1 MFSVLPDLTPR
12 DSHSLWYTS
21 TRNPT
26 TTPSNLDPSLAG
38 QPGQDNGAAATSNGV
53 NNARTSRPAQA
64 AIIERSVLGRL
75 RADEIHFQ
83 RRLANV
89 GNLGSTWIKPPG
101 VTKTLFQLREERRE
115 ALEHAEA
122 VRREML
128 AQELAEAEAGAGV
141 GGDDP
146 MDVLPM
152 EDMDADEA
160 MVEDTGRDLDE
171 DIPDADE
178 GGFGF
183 DGASDDEDDEEEES
197 DSERSASDEDN
208 DEEDLDDD
216 DAEAEA
222 NASSLLDTHG
232 DENGRQQR
240 RELANHMATIR
251 ATEDRLREMLARGG
265 QVDGGGDLYGADED
279 EDEDDR
285 AHILE
290 EDDLVPSTYPG
301 DLEPGTDMGMGADLD
316 DDIPEASEGGGYEHT
331 DSEASLSS
339 SDDED
344 ESRPDISYAAAAAA
358 PQPRNSNVY
367 RPPRTSQVSLPPRS
381 SLAAAAAAAGRGDGP
396 RSSIDISGILSRDE
410 SSSVT
415 GSSPRIRRG
424 NH

>member
-12 DSHSLWYTS
+12 DSHALWYTS
-21 TRNPT
+21 SRNPT

-38 QPGQDNGAAATSNGV
+38 QPGQDNGSAATSNGV
-53 NNARTSRPAQA
+53 NNARTSRPVQA

-75 RADEIHFQ
+75 RADEIYMQ
-83 RRLANV
+83 RRRANV

-101 VTKTLFQLREERRE
+101 VAKTLFQLREERRE

-128 AQELAEAEAGAGV
+128 AQELAEAEAGGGV

-146 MDVLPM
+146 MDVLLM
-152 EDMDADEA
+152 EDLDANEA
-160 MVEDTGRDLDE
+160 IVEDAGRDLDE

-183 DGASDDEDDEEEES
+183 DGASDDEEEES
-197 DSERSASDEDN
+197 DSERSASEDDN
-208 DEEDLDDD
+208 DEEEDDD
-216 DAEAEA
+216 VDVEEEA
-222 NASSLLDTHG
+222 NASSLVDTHG

-251 ATEDRLREMLARGG
+251 ATEDRMREMLARGG

-279 EDEDDR
+279 IDEDDR

-301 DLEPGTDMGMGADLD
+301 DLGPGTDMDMEADLD

-339 SDDED
+339 SDED
-344 ESRPDISYAAAAAA
+344 ESRQDISFA
-358 PQPRNSNVY
+358 PPPPRNSNIY
-367 RPPRTSQVSLPPRS
+367 RPARTSQASLPRS
-381 SLAAAAAAAGRGDGP
+381 SLAAARGDGP
-396 RSSIDISGILSRDE
+396 RSSIDINGILSRDG
-410 SSSVT
+410 SSVI

-424 NH
+424 NQ